1 MKEMKD
7 IKKMINRA
15 NTLKEYDKKKQNSLK
30 YFVVDDFIYNL
41 SSNAIADIKAN
52 EKDDRVYFKD
62 LKTSTLIEIAGLQ

>member
-1 MKEMKD
+1 MAD
-7 IKKMINRA
+7 LKKMIDNA
-15 NTLKEYDKKKQNSLK
+15 NIIKEHEKQNSLK

-62 LKTSTLIEIAGLQ
+62 LETSTLIEIAGLQ

>member
-1 MKEMKD
+1 MANLR
-7 IKKMINRA
+7 KMIDNA
-15 NTLKEYDKKKQNSLK
+15 NIIKEHEKQNSLK

-62 LKTSTLIEIAGLQ
+62 LKTSTLIEIAEIQ